1 MLDDGFCSNAGNSDN
16 APYNAQMNIYLEEL
30 EELIKAKANVESNIL
45 RTTREVLEG
54 MKAFRKELRV
64 VLKGRE
70 EEVDEM
76 LAVLDGGEGD
86 GEQGK
91 GGGGNGQ

>member
-1 MLDDGFCSNAGNSDN
+1 
-16 APYNAQMNIYLEEL
+16 MNIYLEEL

-45 RTTREVLEG
+45 WTTREVLEG
-54 MKAFRKELRV
+54 MKAFRKELGV

-70 EEVDEM
+70 DEVDEM

-91 GGGGNGQ
+91 GGGDDGQR